1 MECAICRTRRPRR
14 FCPGVRGEICSLCC
28 GTEREVTVECPLDCE
43 FLREG
48 RRHEKPA
55 ARDATAFPN
64 RDIQVSEKLLRA
76 NEHLLAF
83 LSLTIF
89 QTAMRVPGVV
99 DHDVLEA
106 LDGLVRT
113 YRTLSSGVY
122 YESRPDNLLAGSIY
136 GAVQGALAE
145 YRGAEQRKLGL
156 TKTRDADVLGLL
168 VFLQHLALNCDNGR
182 RRGRPFLD
190 ALREFHPAAPEPS
203 GSSSPSSAIL
213 R

>member
-28 GTEREVTVECPLDCE
+28 GAAREVTVDCPLDCE

-64 RDIQVSEKLLRA
+64 RDIQVSEKLLRD
-76 NEHLLAF
+76 NEPLLTF

-89 QTAMRVPGVV
+89 RAAMQVPGVV
-99 DHDVLEA
+99 DGDVLEA
-106 LDGLVRT
+106 LDGLIRT
-113 YRTLSSGVY
+113 YRTLESGVY
-122 YESRPDNLLAGSIY
+122 YESRPNNPLAGSIY
-136 GAVQGALAE
+136 GAVQDGLAQ
-145 YRGAEQRKLGL
+145 YRSGEQRELGM

-168 VFLQHLALNCDNGR
+168 VFLQHLALYRDNGR
-182 RRGRPFLD
+182 RRGRAFLG
-190 ALREFHPAAPEPS
+190 ALREFHPPAPEPS
-203 GSSSPSSAIL
+203 GSSPSSVIL

>member
-48 RRHEKPA
+48 RRHEKTPA
-55 ARDATAFPN
+55 RAAAEFPN
-64 RDIQVSEKLLRA
+64 RDIQVSEKLLRD
-76 NEHLLAF
+76 NELLLTY

-89 QTAMRVPGVV
+89 QTAMGVPGVV

-106 LDGLVRT
+106 LDGLIRT
-113 YRTLSSGVY
+113 YRTLESGVY

-136 GAVQGALAE
+136 TAVQGGLAE
-145 YRGAEQRKLGL
+145 YRSAEQRELGL

-168 VFLQHLALNCDNGR
+168 VFLQYFALDRDNGR
-182 RRGRPFLD
+182 RRGRAFLD
-190 ALREFHPAAPEPS
+190 ALREFHPPAPEPS

>member
-14 FCPGVRGEICSLCC
+14 FCPGVGGEICSLCC

-55 ARDATAFPN
+55 ARNAAEFPN
-64 RDIQVSEKLLRA
+64 RDIQVPEKLLRA

-89 QTAMRVPGVV
+89 RSAMQVSGVV
-99 DHDVLEA
+99 DGDVQEA
-106 LDGLVRT
+106 LDGLIRT
-113 YRTLSSGVY
+113 YRTLESGVY
-122 YESRPDNLLAGSIY
+122 YESRPNNLLAGSIY
-136 GAVQGALAE
+136 AAVWGALAE
-145 YRGAEQRKLGL
+145 YRSAEQEELGL

-168 VFLQHLALNCDNGR
+168 VFLQHFALNCDNGR
-182 RRGRPFLD
+182 RRGRAFLD
-190 ALREFHPAAPEPS
+190 ALREFHPPAQEPS
-203 GSSSPSSAIL
+203 GSSPSSAIL